1 MFAVVLLLSSF
12 LSATYRS
19 THRRSSIKKYFLKNF
34 PKFSRKTHVLI
45 FRSAISLKIY
55 FNKGA
60 SLQIL
65 QSFWEHILWRT
76 SSNGCFCIL
85 SKNIFRTLSDMMS
98 LFTKI
103 VNGFQ
108 ALFSIF
114 LTLSRSLLL
123 PDIFYLFLWLTKYK
137 INLVARICEL
147 QHILYL
153 KYGNVIKSAQNGV
166 AAFNY
171 FLLLKFYWFIN
182 KVISVMLCL

>member
-1 MFAVVLLLSSF
+1 
-12 LSATYRS
+12 
-19 THRRSSIKKYFLKNF
+19 
-34 PKFSRKTHVLI
+34 
-45 FRSAISLKIY
+45 
-55 FNKGA
+55 
-60 SLQIL
+60 
-65 QSFWEHILWRT
+65 
-76 SSNGCFCIL
+76 
-85 SKNIFRTLSDMMS
+85 MMS

-171 FLLLKFYWFIN
+171 FLLLKFY
-182 KVISVMLCL
+182 

>member
-1 MFAVVLLLSSF
+1 MPSCKYCKVFENTYFEEHLRTAVSAYCLKTYLEPFQTWCRF
-12 LSATYRS
+12 L
-19 THRRSSIKKYFLKNF
+19 
-34 PKFSRKTHVLI
+34 
-45 FRSAISLKIY
+45 
-55 FNKGA
+55 
-60 SLQIL
+60 
-65 QSFWEHILWRT
+65 
-76 SSNGCFCIL
+76 
-85 SKNIFRTLSDMMS
+85 
-98 LFTKI
+98 